1 MTSVTTFFVDELAR
15 LIRAG
20 GVDAHIGA
28 VQNPVFN
35 TGMYPY
41 ALLIPPLHVLHSVAL
56 DDMPRELSTAVQ
68 VTVVD
73 TTPAN
78 LTRTADH
85 VANTLAGAT
94 LDVDGYR
101 VAPLKVVP
109 LFPMRADRT
118 VTITDT
124 NTHPIT
130 IGLEVL
136 ITATRKEKP

>member
-1 MTSVTTFFVDELAR
+1 MSSVTTFFVDELAR
-15 LIRAG
+15 LIRAS
-20 GVDAHIGA
+20 GVDAHVGA

-41 ALLIPPLHVLHSVAL
+41 TLIVPPLHVLHSVAL
-56 DDMPRELSTAVQ
+56 DDAPRELSTTVQ

-85 VANTLAGAT
+85 VANTPLAGKAH
-94 LDVDGYR
+94 VDGYR
-101 VAPLKVVP
+101 VAPLKVAP
-109 LFPMRADRT
+109 LYPMRADRT

-130 IGLEVL
+130 IGFEVH
-136 ITATRKEKP
+136 IVATRKEKP

>member
-15 LIRAG
+15 LVRAS
-20 GVDAHIGA
+20 GVDTHVGV
-28 VQNPVFN
+28 VQTPVFT
-35 TGMYPY
+35 TGAYPY

-68 VTVVD
+68 VTVVES
-73 TTPAN
+73 TSAN
-78 LTRTADH
+78 LIHTADH

-101 VAPLKVVP
+101 VAPLKVMP

-130 IGLEVL
+130 IGFEVL

>member
-1 MTSVTTFFVDELAR
+1 MSSVTTFFVDELAR
-15 LIRAG
+15 LVKAS
-20 GVDAHIGA
+20 GVDTHIGT
-28 VQNPVFN
+28 VQPPVFT
-35 TGMYPY
+35 TGVYPY

-56 DDMPRELSTAVQ
+56 DDAPSELSTAVQ

-85 VANTLAGAT
+85 VANTLAGAV
-94 LDVDGYR
+94 LSVDGYR

-130 IGLEVL
+130 LGFEVL
-136 ITATRKEKP
+136 ITATRKEKC

>member
-1 MTSVTTFFVDELAR
+1 MSSVTTFFVDELAR

-20 GVDAHIGA
+20 GVNAHVGV
-28 VQNPVFN
+28 VQTPVFN
-35 TGMYPY
+35 TDMYPY
-41 ALLIPPLHVLHSVAL
+41 TLIVPPLHVLHSVAL

-109 LFPMRADRT
+109 LYPMRADRT
-118 VTITDT
+118 VSITDT

-130 IGLEVL
+130 IGFEVH
-136 ITATRKEKP
+136 IVATRKEKP

>member
-1 MTSVTTFFVDELAR
+1 MTSVTTFFVGKLAELIQ
-15 LIRAG
+15 LSG
-20 GVDAHIGA
+20 LDAHIGM
-28 VQNPVFN
+28 VQNPVFT

-68 VTVVD
+68 VTVVES
-73 TTPAN
+73 TSAN
-78 LTRTADH
+78 LIHTADH
-85 VANTLAGAT
+85 VANTLAGAV
-94 LDVDGYR
+94 LSVDGYR
-101 VAPLKVVP
+101 VAPLKVMP

-130 IGLEVL
+130 IGFEVL
-136 ITATRKEKP
+136 ITATRKEKL

>member
-1 MTSVTTFFVDELAR
+1 MTSVTTFFVDALAR
-15 LIRAG
+15 LIRAS
-20 GVDAHIGA
+20 GVDTHVGV
-28 VQNPVFN
+28 VQTPVFT
-35 TGMYPY
+35 TGVYPY

-73 TTPAN
+73 STPAN

-101 VAPLKVVP
+101 VAPLKVMP

-124 NTHPIT
+124 NTHPLT
-130 IGLEVL
+130 IGFEVL